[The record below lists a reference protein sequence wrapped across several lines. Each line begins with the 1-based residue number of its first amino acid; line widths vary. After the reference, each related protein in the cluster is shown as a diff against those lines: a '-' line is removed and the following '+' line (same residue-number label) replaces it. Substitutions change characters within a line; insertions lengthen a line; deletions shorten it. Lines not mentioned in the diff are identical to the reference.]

1 MTTVHIRS
9 WTCFFFSL
17 DISVNSPIIVLKLA
31 RTVFTSLYLF
41 DDSFWTFLK
50 FGAESMWD
58 AFQVFKLGPKL
69 SFFPVLARNEL
80 IPADLKIVLN

>member
-1 MTTVHIRS
+1 
-9 WTCFFFSL
+9 
-17 DISVNSPIIVLKLA
+17 
-31 RTVFTSLYLF
+31 
-41 DDSFWTFLK
+41 
-50 FGAESMWD
+50 MWD